1 MNALPARLPRL
12 RLLLMVLPMAA
23 AWSRPALAGDKRAAG
38 PPPPYDPPA
47 LTFPDNRISLIDAV
61 RLTLQ
66 HDPNI
71 KLSEQQSRLQEGVA
85 QTETGRFDLSL
96 IGNMNFSLTQTAL
109 TRSQVIAEQK
119 RRTDIQKSITD
130 ITTTRDTASSAITEY
145 QRLALDPT
153 GFRLTDTGE
162 QTQFDV
168 LNTTIR
174 NTSDPEVRAIYENL
188 RRDLIARGLSTNQ
201 QVFNQSVIE
210 LASEKQKLA
219 DLGPLPKENQSIAG
233 NIDLQLIQ
241 PARNGITPGII
252 AKGSFESDRFKG
264 KRNLERFGG
273 KGAEDVYSYSVGF
286 TVDALLLR
294 GRGIDATGAPER
306 AALID
311 YEASELSFKHSASV
325 SVLNTIAAYWALVA
339 AQEQLDIANKS
350 VLLQNRRVEVTNALI
365 SGDEIPRS
373 ERARVLAS
381 QAGDQGLVFNAA
393 RALNEARVN
402 LARAMGLSV
411 LEEANAPLASDPFP
425 GPVDPGVLR
434 GTGPAELIT
443 SAVDRRYDRLA
454 ARKLIESGGVL
465 LRLAETDLRPRL
477 DLHSQITAG
486 TVAERRIGN
495 TSHGWSAPSFSV
507 ALDFEKPFGNNAALG
522 RLQQRDATMRQR
534 SITAVDLDRNIKANV
549 VQIVRSLQETADQV
563 QKARDAVEFYGRT
576 IDSENEMF
584 RSGQSSLIDTILTQQ
599 LQTGAL
605 ISYALARQQYATLL
619 AQLRFESG
627 TLVREG
633 PREARIEPADLVT
646 LPFAGGPAK

>member
-1 MNALPARLPRL
+1 MNALPARLRSVV
-12 RLLLMVLPMAA
+12 LLMAA
-23 AWSRPALAGDKRAAG
+23 SCGPLLAADARRDAS
-38 PPPPYDPPA
+38 PPPYDPPV

-61 RLTLQ
+61 RLTLR

-71 KLSEQQSRLQEGVA
+71 KLSEQQTRLQEGVA
-85 QTETGRFDLSL
+85 QTETGRFDLTL
-96 IGNMNFSLTQTAL
+96 LGNLNFSLTQTAL
-109 TRSQVIAEQK
+109 TRSQVIAEEK
-119 RRTDIQKSITD
+119 RRTDIQKTISD
-130 ITTTRDTASSAITEY
+130 ITQTRDTATNAIGEY
-145 QRLALDPT
+145 QRLAADPT

-174 NTSDPEVRAIYENL
+174 NTADPEVRALYENL
-188 RRDLIARGLSTNQ
+188 RTDLIARGLATNQ
-201 QVFNQSVIE
+201 QIFSRSLTE
-210 LASEKQKLA
+210 LAIQQQRLA
-219 DLGPLPKENQSIAG
+219 DLGPLPKENQSISG
-233 NIDLQLIQ
+233 TIGLQLVQ
-241 PARNGITPGII
+241 PARNGITPGVIFN
-252 AKGSFESDRFKG
+252 GSFESDRFKG
-264 KRNLERFGG
+264 KRNNADFGG
-273 KGAEDVYSYSVGF
+273 KGSEDVYSYSVGF

-311 YEASELSFKHSASV
+311 YDASELTFKHSASV
-325 SVLNTIAAYWALVA
+325 SVLNTIAAYWSLVA
-339 AQEQLDIANKS
+339 AQEQLDIARKS
-350 VLLQNRRVEVTNALI
+350 VELQNRRVEVTNALI

-381 QAGDQGLVFNAA
+381 QAGDQSLVFNAA
-393 RALNEARVN
+393 RAVNEARVN

-425 GPVDPGVLR
+425 GPADPAVLR
-434 GTGPAELIT
+434 RASPDELIT

-465 LRLAETDLRPRL
+465 LRAAETDLRPRL

-495 TSHGWSAPSFSV
+495 TGHGWSAPSFSV
-507 ALDFEKPFGNNAALG
+507 ALDFEKPFGNHAAKG
-522 RLQQRDATMRQR
+522 RLEQRDATLKQR
-534 SITAVDLDRNIKANV
+534 SITATDLDRNIKANV
-549 VQIVRSLQETADQV
+549 VQFLRSLQETADQV
-563 QKARDAVEFYGRT
+563 QRAREAVDYYGRT
-576 IDSENEMF
+576 IESENEMF

-605 ISYALARQQYATLL
+605 ITYALARQQYATLL

-633 PREARIEPADLVT
+633 PRDARIEPNDLVT
-646 LPFAGGPAK
+646 LPFAGGIAK